1 MCGIAGGVWT
11 AGAAPIG
18 QDVLD
23 RMTDVLRHRG
33 PDGRGTYR
41 WLAEDGGGVALGHRR
56 LSIIDLGGGGQPL
69 ANEDETVWISFNG
82 EIYNYRELRPEL
94 ERQGHRFRTNSDTET
109 IVHLY
114 EQYGEDCVLHLRG
127 MFAFAIWD
135 QRRRRLFLARDRMGQ
150 KPLIYREDRGRLLF
164 GSEIKALLQAPGV
177 SREIDPVALDE
188 YLTYGYVPHPRT
200 MFAGIRKL
208 PPAHYAVFEN
218 GRLRVERYWT
228 VDWNRESTA
237 SEAELKEQLRE
248 TLNTAVRLRMRS
260 DVPLG
265 AFLSGGID
273 STTIVGLMCGHVE
286 KVKTYTIGF
295 PVEEYDESGYARI
308 AAEHLG
314 TQHHELRVRS
324 DSLEILPRLVWH
336 FDEPFA
342 DSSAI
347 PTYFVSQATRQH
359 VTVALTGD
367 GGDELFAGYPRY
379 RTVEQLGKFDR
390 LPGWLRRLAANRL
403 WDCLPGNSQHS
414 FSRRLRF
421 RMEILREPPARRY
434 ANWVGFF
441 SPERKRSLYGDEM
454 RHGLNGG
461 DASDFVTAAMLAAG
475 ERSPGTQ
482 ARLADLATYLPG
494 DLLTKVDITSMACA
508 LECRSPFLDHHVVEL
523 AASIP
528 FEFLCRGPGEKPFLT
543 STFSDLIP
551 PPLRARGKMGFCIPL
566 DAWFRGEL
574 REPLRRILLDS
585 EGLVATHLRRE
596 GVEKLLNEHISG
608 AWNHGNLLWSL
619 LFLECWHQMYVNG
632 DPPVCA
638 PERGSF
644 EVMAAG

>member
-1 MCGIAGGVWT
+1 
-11 AGAAPIG
+11 
-18 QDVLD
+18 
-23 RMTDVLRHRG
+23 
-33 PDGRGTYR
+33 
-41 WLAEDGGGVALGHRR
+41 
-56 LSIIDLGGGGQPL
+56 
-69 ANEDETVWISFNG
+69 
-82 EIYNYRELRPEL
+82 
-94 ERQGHRFRTNSDTET
+94 
-109 IVHLY
+109 
-114 EQYGEDCVLHLRG
+114 
-127 MFAFAIWD
+127 
-135 QRRRRLFLARDRMGQ
+135 
-150 KPLIYREDRGRLLF
+150 
-164 GSEIKALLQAPGV
+164 
-177 SREIDPVALDE
+177 
-188 YLTYGYVPHPRT
+188 
-200 MFAGIRKL
+200 
-208 PPAHYAVFEN
+208 
-218 GRLRVERYWT
+218 
-228 VDWNRESTA
+228 
-237 SEAELKEQLRE
+237 
-248 TLNTAVRLRMRS
+248 
-260 DVPLG
+260 
-265 AFLSGGID
+265 
-273 STTIVGLMCGHVE
+273 
-286 KVKTYTIGF
+286 
-295 PVEEYDESGYARI
+295 
-308 AAEHLG
+308 
-314 TQHHELRVRS
+314 
-324 DSLEILPRLVWH
+324 
-336 FDEPFA
+336 
-342 DSSAI
+342 
-347 PTYFVSQATRQH
+347 
-359 VTVALTGD
+359 
-367 GGDELFAGYPRY
+367 
-379 RTVEQLGKFDR
+379 
-390 LPGWLRRLAANRL
+390 
-403 WDCLPGNSQHS
+403 
-414 FSRRLRF
+414 
-421 RMEILREPPARRY
+421 MEILREPPARRY